1 MLMKTS
7 SEHKMRRRGTVCAL
21 ATLFFLP
28 GFACGEADDG
38 GAEDSADGALDSSTS
53 SSASASTAADD
64 SSSSS
69 TGADDTSGTD
79 TSGTDA
85 SGTDA
90 SGTDTSGTDTS
101 GTDTTGNSGNC
112 GEYPAGP
119 YNWYD
124 NSVVPPDTMLPA
136 KYGPDG
142 AETVLSMADVHA
154 MCEEVKSLVFVFGAN
169 D

>member
-1 MLMKTS
+1 MLMKS
-7 SEHKMRRRGTVCAL
+7 SNEHKMRRRGTVCAL
-21 ATLFFLP
+21 ATLFFVP
-28 GFACGEADDG
+28 TFACGEADDG
-38 GAEDSADGALDSSTS
+38 GAEDSAEGALDSSTS
-53 SSASASTAADD
+53 SGADASTAADD

-79 TSGTDA
+79 TSA
-85 SGTDA
+85 SDTSA
-90 SGTDTSGTDTS
+90 TDTSGTDTS
-101 GTDTTGNSGNC
+101 GTDTTGNGGNC

-124 NSVVPPDTMLPA
+124 NAVVPPETMLPA
-136 KYGPDG
+136 RYGPDG
-142 AETVLSMADVHA
+142 VETTLNMADVHA